1 MKKDMVSDLN
11 MSNGKMSDFV
21 SFPLIGSELNMPVET
36 FLFYFSSIVRV
47 HFSHKTDKFRF

>member
-1 MKKDMVSDLN
+1 MKKDMVTDLN